1 MKFLFLVCGNN
12 RSSPKAICQRNI
24 ELLPLAIRLFWSL
37 LAIKDRRS
45 SFYKGKM
52 QGRKPFFFIQVK
64 KYKLQTVFSKNLYVG
79 PFQSNI
85 SSFFETYSSFR
96 IWHKPFF
103 LNININ
109 LKNTHVEHENP
120 NGSRGWIV
128 SRLLQINENK
138 FFVNIWIFDNN

>member
-24 ELLPLAIRLFWSL
+24 ELLPPAIRLFWSL

-85 SSFFETYSSFR
+85 SSFFGTYSSFR
-96 IWHKPFF
+96 IWHKPCFF
-103 LNININ
+103 SKKYQYKSKKISLLLTKQKWGGFLSAVSLANQFKFLKLN
-109 LKNTHVEHENP
+109 
-120 NGSRGWIV
+120 
-128 SRLLQINENK
+128 
-138 FFVNIWIFDNN
+138 F